1 MPVTF
6 ADVAKSDYIL
16 LTTMPTYF
24 TTQLHISDTTSSLI
38 IIGVE
43 LMMMAVL
50 APLGALSDRIGRK
63 PLLITMAVGY
73 IVLSYPAFAL
83 MQTHNLVALI
93 IGFVIVALLLACV
106 LAVIGSTF
114 PAMFPTRVRYGAM
127 AIGYNLSTS
136 IFGGTAGLVV
146 ETLINATGNN
156 NIPAYYLIIAGV
168 IGLVPILLMPETAK
182 VPMNQIKSPKVP
194 SQAVV
199 HSSWVGSISLTASW
213 SLRVTTS
220 ITCFKRAFFARA
232 LRPMTTSAEFSS
244 VK

>member
-1 MPVTF
+1 
-6 ADVAKSDYIL
+6 
-16 LTTMPTYF
+16 MPTYF
-24 TTQLHISDTTSSLI
+24 TTQLHIGDTTSSLI

-43 LMMMAVL
+43 LVMMATL
-50 APLGALSDRIGRK
+50 PAFGALSDRIGRK

-73 IVLSYPAFAL
+73 IVLSYPSFLL
-83 MQTHNLVALI
+83 MQTHSTVALI
-93 IGFVIVALLLACV
+93 IGFLIVALLLALC

-168 IGLVPILLMPETAK
+168 IGLVPIVLMPETAK
-182 VPMNQIKSPKVP
+182 VPMNQIKTGFRGVP
-194 SQAVV
+194 ARTVV
-199 HSSWVGSISLTASW
+199 PHS
-213 SLRVTTS
+213 
-220 ITCFKRAFFARA
+220 
-232 LRPMTTSAEFSS
+232 
-244 VK
+244 

>member
-1 MPVTF
+1 MILNLIGIVMLLN
-6 ADVAKSDYIL
+6 VADYIL

-83 MQTHNLVALI
+83 MQTHNLIALI

-199 HSSWVGSISLTASW
+199 HSS
-213 SLRVTTS
+213 
-220 ITCFKRAFFARA
+220 
-232 LRPMTTSAEFSS
+232 
-244 VK
+244 